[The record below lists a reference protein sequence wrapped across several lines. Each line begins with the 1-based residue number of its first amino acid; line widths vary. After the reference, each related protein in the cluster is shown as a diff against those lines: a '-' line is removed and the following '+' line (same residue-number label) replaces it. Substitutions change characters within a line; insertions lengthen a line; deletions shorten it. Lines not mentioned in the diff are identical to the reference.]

1 MDLGSY
7 FVPLCCGG
15 GGIVSGSLKVFGG
28 VFGGA
33 KGRRLYILKLFN
45 NMKRKLE
52 RGQEKI

>member
-28 VFGGA
+28 VFGGS
-33 KGRRLYILKLFN
+33 KG
-45 NMKRKLE
+45 
-52 RGQEKI
+52 EKAVYFKAI